1 VSFTSGASHSPHVA
15 LTDIPQVGQ
24 E

>member
-1 VSFTSGASHSPHVA
+1 VSFTSGASHSPQVA

>member
-1 VSFTSGASHSPHVA
+1 VSLTSGASHSPQVA